1 MKSMTTAFE
10 DGRKW
15 NDELRNDF
23 KALREAGR
31 DHPEMKK
38 IEALL
43 NAHEQQGN

>member
-1 MKSMTTAFE
+1 MRKPPTAFE

-23 KALREAGR
+23 KALRAAGR
-31 DHPEMKK
+31 DHPDMKK

-43 NAHEQQGN
+43 ETGNK